1 MKRHSLLTTAVLVAS
16 AVLTSCSIEQQVE
29 NKTSA
34 IESNEMVTYQVS
46 ISATKADAVT
56 TRSLTPTT
64 GDAAINSKWNGEPVY
79 AYYGETPV
87 GTLTSTASGT
97 TTTTLTGEISKTG
110 GFSANDELTL
120 YYLKDKGDHGTYSG
134 QLGTVPDISSNF
146 DYATATVKVLTVFGT
161 ADANVLTTESATFT
175 RSQSITKFSFTQG
188 GSPANVSSL
197 TITATGLTGN
207 PLTIT
212 PTTASSDIFAAL
224 HNSGTAT
231 YTFAATIGGTIYE
244 ATKSANLVDG
254 NYYITT
260 IALGTAASGLTF
272 SEPSSATYTGS
283 AITLTIKDGETT
295 LTEGTDYEITYEK
308 GGSTVAQILD
318 AGTYT
323 VTITGKGNYGGTKTT
338 TVTIDKGTPE
348 IFATG
353 LVDGSTILTI
363 GETATTIGASATLG
377 ATIDDITVGADAD
390 TGTATLS
397 SDKTTISGATAGTVT
412 VTITTAATDNLN
424 AATKTFNIAVRQS
437 GIGGTLANPGTGVEL

>member
-1 MKRHSLLTTAVLVAS
+1 M
-16 AVLTSCSIEQQVE
+16 
-29 NKTSA
+29 
-34 IESNEMVTYQVS
+34 
-46 ISATKADAVT
+46 
-56 TRSLTPTT
+56 
-64 GDAAINSKWNGEPVY
+64 
-79 AYYGETPV
+79 
-87 GTLTSTASGT
+87 
-97 TTTTLTGEISKTG
+97 
-110 GFSANDELTL
+110 
-120 YYLKDKGDHGTYSG
+120 
-134 QLGTVPDISSNF
+134 
-146 DYATATVKVLTVFGT
+146 
-161 ADANVLTTESATFT
+161 
-175 RSQSITKFSFTQG
+175 
-188 GSPANVSSL
+188 
-197 TITATGLTGN
+197 
-207 PLTIT
+207 
-212 PTTASSDIFAAL
+212 
-224 HNSGTAT
+224 
-231 YTFAATIGGTIYE
+231 
-244 ATKSANLVDG
+244 DG

-397 SDKTTISGATAGTVT
+397 SDKTTISGATAGTVI

-437 GIGGTLANPGTGVEL
+437 GIGGTLADPGTGVEL

>member
-64 GDAAINSKWNGEPVY
+64 GDVAINSTWNAEPVY

-97 TTTTLTGEISKTG
+97 TTTTLTGAISKTG

-120 YYLKDKGDHGTYSG
+120 YYLKDKGNHGTYSG

-224 HNSGTAT
+224 HNSGAAT
-231 YTFAATIGGTIYE
+231 YSFEATVGGTTYG

-283 AITLTIKDGETT
+283 AITLTIKDGETP

-308 GGSTVAQILD
+308 GGSSVTQILD

-338 TVTIDKGTPE
+338 TVTIDKGTPV
-348 IFATG
+348 ISATG

-377 ATIDDITVGADAD
+377 ATIANVTVGGAGD
-390 TGTATLS
+390 TGTATLNAE
-397 SDKTTISGATAGTVT
+397 KTTISGTTAGTVT
-412 VTITTAATDNLN
+412 VTITTTATDNLN
-424 AATKTFNIAVRQS
+424 AATKTFNIAVRQA
-437 GIGGTLANPGTGVEL
+437 GIGGTLADPGTGVAL